1 MNPKIA
7 LLISLAL
14 LLPLFSCSVIS
25 PEMRKEAMSGIPLPV
40 LIEKA
45 QEWQGRVVIVGG
57 IVLEARNDKGTGTL
71 VVLQTPLSF
80 REEPLSRDDS
90 QGRIIVR
97 AKGYVDPEV
106 YSKGRRVTLAGMI
119 LGRVGTE
126 EQGCLTTCL
135 ELESKELHL
144 WPEYRYVPEPYY
156 YSPYYMRDDY
166 LYDPFFY
173 PPYPYYP
180 YWR

>member
-1 MNPKIA
+1 MNLKTAIMISFA
-7 LLISLAL
+7 FLLSLS
-14 LLPLFSCSVIS
+14 SCSVIS
-25 PEMRKEAMSGIPLPV
+25 PEMRKEAMSDIPLPV

-45 QEWQGRVVIVGG
+45 PEWQGRTVIVGG
-57 IVLEARNDKGTGTL
+57 IVLEARNDEGTGTL

-97 AKGYVDPEV
+97 VKGYVDPAV
-106 YSKGRRVTLAGMI
+106 YSKGRRVTLAGVI

-126 EQGCLTTCL
+126 EQGCLITCL
-135 ELESKELHL
+135 ELGSKELHL

-156 YSPYYMRDDY
+156 PPYYMWDDY
-166 LYDPFFY
+166 FYDPFFY
-173 PPYPYYP
+173 PPYPYP
-180 YWR
+180 YRR